1 MRISTYG
8 FPLFHFRPIC
18 LHARVTSRVVIR
30 RHSGM
35 IWEYR
40 ITVCQNATRIEFQ
53 KSKPGIGLFWFKEGS
68 NQIHSN
74 SNLQTYKSLEAGG
87 IFPVCEKCLAMEEPA
102 SDCWQLFS
110 FAFNFR
116 SSFLERL
123 ALPVGAC
130 CVPRLCPFWPESDGD
145 VDLVEWCGVSKISVQ
160 LGSMVNW
167 WILHGL
173 WFCSYTVYTTC
184 V

>member
-1 MRISTYG
+1 MISLTFSSG
-8 FPLFHFRPIC
+8 PWGPKC
-18 LHARVTSRVVIR
+18 LKYQNVPHLGSFWAIGKPWERFQRWDIIIYFIAVLNDHTVV
-30 RHSGM
+30 
-35 IWEYR
+35 
-40 ITVCQNATRIEFQ
+40 
-53 KSKPGIGLFWFKEGS
+53 
-68 NQIHSN
+68 
-74 SNLQTYKSLEAGG
+74 AGG
-87 IFPVCEKCLAMEEPA
+87 IFPVWEKCLAMEEPA

-145 VDLVEWCGVSKISVQ
+145 VDLVERCGVRKISVQ

-173 WFCSYTVYTTC
+173 WFCSYIVYTTC